1 MKRTFSATLEE
12 KKIETKALS
21 ADVLNFVNDGS
32 NILILSRRDVK
43 NLLSI
48 EDAIEAVEQS
58 FALAAQNKVVMPSKL
73 YLELPSY
80 SGDFRAMP
88 AYVEGI
94 AGIKWV
100 SVHPGNRYYS
110 LPSVQA
116 MIILND
122 PATGSTLAIID
133 GTYITT
139 LRTGAA
145 GAVAVKYLARKD
157 SSIIGM
163 VGAGAQAKMQ
173 LIAVSKVMPGIK
185 KIKVYDV
192 RESAREEYVSEMK
205 RIVGCDVRAV
215 NNLEEVSD
223 SDIVITTTPSRE
235 PIIKECYIKPGT
247 HINAI
252 GADAQGKQELESS
265 LVKKSR
271 VVVDDIEQAYHSG
284 EVNVPLSEGIIARA
298 NIAGT
303 IGEVIIGAVAKRQND
318 REITIFDSTGL
329 AIQDIICAKS
339 VYQKITSIK

>member
-1 MKRTFSATLEE
+1 MEVKTRSTC
-12 KKIETKALS
+12 
-21 ADVLNFVNDGS
+21 DM
-32 NILILSRRDVK
+32 K
-43 NLLSI
+43 NLGDDSNVLIISEQSVKELLTI
-48 EDAIEAVEQS
+48 EDAIKAVELS
-58 FALAAQNKVVMPSKL
+58 FKLTARKEVIMPSKL

-80 SGDFRAMP
+80 GGDFRAMP

-100 SVHPGNRYYS
+100 SVYPGNHKEG
-110 LPSVQA
+110 LPTVQA

-122 PATGSTLAIID
+122 PVTGKALAIVN

-157 SSIIGM
+157 SAVIGI

-173 LIAVSKVMPGIK
+173 LMAVSKVVPWVK
-185 KIKVYDV
+185 EIKVYDI
-192 RESAREEYVSEMK
+192 RESAREEFVSEMK
-205 RIVGCDVRAV
+205 RTVEGNIRAV
-215 NNLEEVSD
+215 DSLEEVSN
-223 SDIVITTTPSRE
+223 SDIVITTTPSRI
-235 PIIKECYIKPGT
+235 PIVKEGYIKPGT

-271 VVVDDIEQAYHSG
+271 IIVDDIEQACHSG
-284 EVNVPLSEGIIARA
+284 EVNVPLSEGVIVRKDIP
-298 NIAGT
+298 GT
-303 IGEVIIGAVAKRQND
+303 IGQVINGDIVGRQND

-329 AIQDIICAKS
+329 AVQDIICAKS
-339 VYQKITSIK
+339 IYQKLMGTN